1 MAFMASHGSSP
12 LALRPTRPLAGAD
25 PNRFGTLLLALYR
38 GIEGP
43 DRWTGF
49 LQGLS
54 GVFDGRSVTLVLRE
68 PGAGDRGELFDVNT
82 VRQFVDVY
90 RSSGFEDDPF
100 RGLPEGAARNILDCV
115 SEQSLHASRFH
126 RELLAPDGTTD
137 ILALN
142 IGFAERYVG
151 SLRISRRSSDRLF
164 GTADKALLESL
175 YPHLQT
181 ALEIHERA
189 RRRRM
194 ETRAYVRAMD
204 QLAFGVVILNDR
216 GDVVHVN
223 QTSSRLIEKGE
234 PLKVENGRLLAA
246 PPATNAL
253 QDAIAAALAGVGPG
267 GAHTSWL
274 KLPRADAGPPLNM
287 LLNPIIEIEGGEARP
302 IGVALYVALDDRAP
316 VVAFDACATLFG
328 LSPAESALL
337 SELVGGA
344 SILSASIVLG
354 ISEHTARTQL
364 RSIFAKT
371 GTHRQADLVRLILTS
386 LAVIA

>member
-1 MAFMASHGSSP
+1 MASRGASP
-12 LALRPTRPLAGAD
+12 LIRSPAEAPADYGAD
-25 PNRFGTLLLALYR
+25 LLNELLLALYR

-43 DRWTGF
+43 DCWTGF
-49 LQGLS
+49 LRELGEVV
-54 GVFDGRSVTLVLRE
+54 GGCSVTLVLRQ
-68 PGAGDRGELFDVNT
+68 PGIGDRGELFDVNT
-82 VRQFVDVY
+82 VRQFVEVY

-100 RGLPEGAARNILDCV
+100 RDLPEGVARNILDCV

-151 SLRISRRSSDRLF
+151 SLRISRRTPDRPF
-164 GTADKALLESL
+164 GAAEKALLEKL
-175 YPHLQT
+175 HPHLKA

-216 GDVVHVN
+216 GDVVHLN
-223 QTSSRLIEKGE
+223 KTGSRLIEKGT
-234 PLKVENGRLLAA
+234 PLRIEHGRLVAA
-246 PPATNAL
+246 PPATDAL
-253 QDAIAAALAGVGPG
+253 SDAIATALAQTDPG
-267 GAHTSWL
+267 AARTSWL
-274 KLPRADAGPPLNM
+274 KLAQSGGEPPLNM
-287 LLNPIIEIEGGEARP
+287 LLNPIVEVESGEARL
-302 IGVALYVALDDRAP
+302 IGIALYAAVDDRAP
-316 VVAFDACATLFG
+316 LVALDACAMLFG
-328 LSPAESALL
+328 LSPAESELL
-337 SELVGGA
+337 AELVGGA
-344 SILSASIVLG
+344 SILSASIALG

-371 GTHRQADLVRLILTS
+371 GTHRQPDLVRLTLTS